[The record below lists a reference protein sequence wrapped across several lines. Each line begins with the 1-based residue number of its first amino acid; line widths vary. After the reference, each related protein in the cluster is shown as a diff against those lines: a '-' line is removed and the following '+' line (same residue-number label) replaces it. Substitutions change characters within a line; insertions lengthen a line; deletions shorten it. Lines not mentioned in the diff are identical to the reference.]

1 MKTKRNNVQILLGLM
16 ILSVLGLSQVTSAQ
30 SPQAS
35 QKPTE
40 PTNNVNTNTKMLYH
54 NGPIMAG
61 AADVYFIWYGCWDD
75 TCIGGDTNTQM
86 ILTDFASSIGGSPY
100 LQMNAMYPGSFG
112 GFAPSGALFYAGAV
126 YDRYSHGLELTAS
139 DIQGIVDDQ
148 LVNGGLPQDPVGIY
162 VVVASADVSS
172 NATGF
177 CIPGAQPHHGL
188 AASLGVS
195 SNKYAFLGNPRRC
208 PSVAA
213 PQFVSGTTLLPT
225 PNGSFAADAMATTL
239 AHLVNVVTTNPHG
252 SAWYD
257 RYGLENADKCLGQY
271 GPTYTTANG
280 ARANI
285 RFGQRDYLIQQNWV
299 NDRRGHCAMNS
310 SL

>member
-1 MKTKRNNVQILLGLM
+1 MKAKRNKLQVLLALM
-16 ILSVLGLSQVTSAQ
+16 ILGALGLSQFATAQ
-30 SPQAS
+30 SPNAS
-35 QKPTE
+35 QKPTD
-40 PTNNVNTNTKMLYH
+40 NVNTNTKMLYH
-54 NGPIMAG
+54 DGPIMSSW
-61 AADVYFIWYGCWDD
+61 ADVYFIWYGCWDD
-75 TCIGGDTNTQM
+75 TCGLAGDTTTQM
-86 ILTDFASSIGGSPY
+86 ILTDFASSVGGSPY
-100 LQMNAMYPGSFG
+100 FQINTMYPNAAGQR
-112 GFAPSGALFYAGAV
+112 PTGALFYGGAV

-148 LVNGGLPQDPVGIY
+148 LVNGGLPQDPIGIY

-177 CIPGAQPHHGL
+177 CVTGAQPHHGL

-195 SNKYAFLGNPRRC
+195 SNKYAVLGNPRRC

-239 AHLVNVVTTNPHG
+239 AHLMNVVITNPHG

-257 RYGLENADKCLGQY
+257 RYGLENSDKCLGQF
-271 GPTYTTANG
+271 GPTYTTDNG
-280 ARANI
+280 ARANL
-285 RFGQRDYLIQQNWV
+285 RLGQRHYLIQQNWV

-310 SL
+310 NL